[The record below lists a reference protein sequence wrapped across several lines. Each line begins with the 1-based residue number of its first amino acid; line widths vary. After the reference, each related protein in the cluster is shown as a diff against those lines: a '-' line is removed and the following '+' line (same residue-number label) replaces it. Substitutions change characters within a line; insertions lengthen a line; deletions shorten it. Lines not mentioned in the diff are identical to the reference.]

1 MVFHPL
7 WNHGFVEGGAAKLA
21 RMPRQ
26 AEAFQKYL
34 REASQK
40 DLEKVKD
47 TGFFFDRRDMCG
59 MDVYWKGL

>member
-1 MVFHPL
+1 M
-7 WNHGFVEGGAAKLA
+7 EGAAKLA
-21 RMPRQ
+21 RMPWYLRGS

-59 MDVYWKGL
+59 DWMSTERGL

>member
-1 MVFHPL
+1 
-7 WNHGFVEGGAAKLA
+7 
-21 RMPRQ
+21 MPRYLR
-26 AEAFQKYL
+26 EAFQKYL

-59 MDVYWKGL
+59 MDVY

>member
-1 MVFHPL
+1 M
-7 WNHGFVEGGAAKLA
+7 EGGAAKLA
-21 RMPRQ
+21 RMPRYLR
-26 AEAFQKYL
+26 EAFQKYL

-59 MDVYWKGL
+59 MDVYWSERGL